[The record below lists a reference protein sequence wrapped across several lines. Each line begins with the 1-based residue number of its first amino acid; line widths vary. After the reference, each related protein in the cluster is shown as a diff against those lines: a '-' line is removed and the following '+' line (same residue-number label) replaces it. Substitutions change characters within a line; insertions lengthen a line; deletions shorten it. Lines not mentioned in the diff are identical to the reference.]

1 MTYSCKHSTSGKIPA
16 RARIYFNGR
25 FYLAMALSIA
35 ASLTC
40 VYAQSDKESTIRAIN
55 KYGFLQLDGQGA
67 KAVKSIPAE
76 KTPSED
82 ESWENIWTNMQT
94 SFSLPWEDFFKKEKP
109 TDGLS
114 GSLSVTYPLSDIAS
128 RQGSG
133 SSSQGVPLSSA
144 VVGASLSYVPIGYW
158 FVNLSVMR
166 YWYPERKQPWNPDF
180 TYSFGYNDWHPYT
193 FSFTYQ
199 NYGGNRFAPQAGE
212 VVSRFWEGTFSLGWK
227 FPSAKLIEY
236 LCVVH
241 PSGGIGHSLNA
252 NITPQYR
259 DAASGETRFWKTDF
273 TLSTKYTIYEN
284 FYFNFNI
291 NLYPIAGQQ
300 QPWDPDFTY
309 GFGYFDWHPYSFSV
323 QYNNFA
329 GGRFPWNPTTL
340 QSKGFFD
347 AFLDGTISVSWSF
360 VF

>member
-1 MTYSCKHSTSGKIPA
+1 MTYSCKHSTSSKNPA
-16 RARIYFNGR
+16 RARIYFNGS

-55 KYGFLQLDGQGA
+55 KYGFLQLNGQGA

-94 SFSLPWEDFFKKEKP
+94 SFSLPCEDFFKKEKP

-166 YWYPERKQPWNPDF
+166 YWYPERKQSWNPDF